1 VVTSEKP
8 IVTTEPV
15 FEMEITRL
23 PIWPVPIDK
32 AAAQSHTFLGFAQMI
47 RPGFPELDLTLRQ
60 AKVGIDAEVFLSI
73 ACYYSFRMTI
83 MLLIAF
89 EFFAFQTGSEQG
101 IVWAPI
107 IAILLGCF
115 HVMYQAMY
123 PKLLVIKKVK
133 ALERNLLFALRAMLI
148 QVNSGISLYH
158 SLALIASGEYGL
170 VSEEFNKAITRI
182 NAGIPEEEVLMELAM
197 ENPSMFFRRAI
208 WQIANAVT
216 AGSDVSHTLREI
228 IKTLS
233 KEQGVQLRAYG
244 SQLNPMALMY
254 MMIAVILPSL
264 GVTFMIVLSGLPS
277 VNVSEIMF
285 WLLYAGVALFQ
296 FMFMGMIKQKRPS
309 LLG

>member
-1 VVTSEKP
+1 MVTAEKP
-8 IVTTEPV
+8 IESTGPV
-15 FEMEITRL
+15 YEMELERL
-23 PIWPVPIDK
+23 PIWPVPIDT
-32 AAAQSHTFLGFAQMI
+32 AAGQSHRFLGFAQII
-47 RPGFPELDLTLRQ
+47 RPAFPELDLTLRQ
-60 AKVGIDAEVFLSI
+60 AKIGIDAEVFLSI
-73 ACYYSFRMTI
+73 ACYYSFRLTI
-83 MLLIAF
+83 MMTLAF
-89 EFFAFQTGSEQG
+89 EFFAFQYGSQKG
-101 IVWAPI
+101 LAWGPI
-107 IAILLGCF
+107 IALILGIF
-115 HVMYQAMY
+115 HVMYQSMY
-123 PKLLVIKKVK
+123 PKLLVVKKVK

-285 WLLYAGVALFQ
+285 WLLYAGVAMFQ